1 MLAQPS
7 LHHTGE
13 LSLIQITR
21 SLARQLK
28 VVFRRAITETG
39 RGSIYAPVLFHAG
52 PEGLRIR
59 IASGEV
65 AAEYYDPSPCES
77 DAAIVPFKSLGDWE
91 GRTDDP
97 VQLEAT
103 GGNEV
108 LATWNDNH
116 VPQMVRYNMPE
127 VRYRFPNIPTS
138 FTENPPELARALHDT
153 METAAPEATSYALQC
168 IQLRGSGKIVATDG
182 SQMLLET
189 GFEFPWDEDL
199 MIPSR
204 VVFGSG
210 ELPRGSNVQ
219 VGKAEDWVCIRIECW
234 SFFFAINKDGR
245 FPDVESHARDVA
257 SAAASIQIDSHDAA
271 FLVKSIKQ
279 LPGNDALYSPVTVDA
294 NGSVFIRSQAD
305 DAPNPVEL
313 LLSNSTRT
321 GQPERINTN
330 RQYLRRAI
338 DLGFREIHVF
348 ARDQPLLCVDDRR
361 KYLWAVLTPS
371 EAIKPSD
378 DTVRICSAFDDA
390 YTSTNTSQVQQE
402 TTVAKPEATT
412 NKNDQQPQATSSTE
426 ELIEAAEQ
434 LKASLRDTLGKT
446 SELIVGL
453 KRHRKEAKIVR
464 STLDS
469 LRQLQTVG

>member
-1 MLAQPS
+1 
-7 LHHTGE
+7 
-13 LSLIQITR
+13 LIQITR

-28 VVFRRAITETG
+28 TIFRRALTETG

-65 AAEYYDPSPCES
+65 AAEYHDPSPRES

-91 GRTDDP
+91 SRTEDP
-97 VQLEAT
+97 IQLEAT

-108 LATWNDNH
+108 LATWNDNS
-116 VPQMVRYNMPE
+116 VPQMAHYDMPE
-127 VRYRFPNIPTS
+127 VRYPFPDIPAS

-153 METAAPEATSYALQC
+153 MQTAAPESTRYALQC
-168 IQLRGSGKIVATDG
+168 VQLRGSGTIVATDG

-189 GFEFPWDEDL
+189 GFDFPWDDDL
-199 MIPSR
+199 MIPRR
-204 VVFGSG
+204 VVFGSS
-210 ELPRGSNVQ
+210 ELVTGSDVQ
-219 VGKAEDWVCIRIECW
+219 VGKSGDWVCFRIASW
-234 SFFFAINKDGR
+234 SFSFAINKEGR
-245 FPDVESHARDVA
+245 FPDVESCVRDVT
-257 SAAASIQIDSHDAA
+257 SAAASIQIDSQDAA

-279 LPGNDALYSPVTVDA
+279 LPGNEAYNSPVTVDA
-294 NGSVFIRSQAD
+294 NGSVFIRSKSE
-305 DAPNPVEL
+305 DATHPVEL
-313 LLSNSTRT
+313 LLSNSTRS

-348 ARDQPLLCVDDRR
+348 APDQPLLCVDDRR

-378 DTVRICSAFDDA
+378 DAVRISSAFDNA
-390 YTSTNTSQVQQE
+390 YTSTKTTHVQQE
-402 TTVAKPEATT
+402 TTVAKPESATT
-412 NKNDQQPQATSSTE
+412 KNDQQPQATSSTE
-426 ELIEAAEQ
+426 ELIDVAEQ

-464 STLDS
+464 TTLDS

>member
-1 MLAQPS
+1 M
-7 LHHTGE
+7 
-13 LSLIQITR
+13 IQLTR
-21 SLARQLK
+21 SLARRLK
-28 VVFRRAITETG
+28 AVFRRAITDTG
-39 RGSIYAPVLFHAG
+39 RGSVHAPVLLHAG

-59 IASGEV
+59 IASSEV
-65 AAEYYDPSPCES
+65 AVEYHDPFPRES
-77 DAAIVPFKSLGDWE
+77 DAAIVPFTCLSDWE

-108 LATWNDNH
+108 LATWNDNS
-116 VPQMVRYNMPE
+116 VPQMVRYDMPE
-127 VRYRFPNIPTS
+127 VQYPFPDIPAS
-138 FTENPPELARALHDT
+138 FTENPPDLARALHDT
-153 METAAPEATSYALQC
+153 MQTAAPESTRYALQC
-168 IQLRGSGKIVATDG
+168 VQLRGSGKIVGTDG

-189 GFEFPWDEDL
+189 GFDFPWDDDL
-199 MIPSR
+199 MIPR
-204 VVFGSG
+204 RTVLGSG
-210 ELPRGSNVQ
+210 ELRRGSNVQ
-219 VGKAEDWVCIRIECW
+219 VGKTDDWVCFRIGSW
-234 SFFFAINKDGR
+234 SFFFAINKEGR
-245 FPDVESHARDVA
+245 FPDVESCVRDIA
-257 SAAASIQIDSHDAA
+257 SAAASVQIDSHDAA

-279 LPGNDALYSPVTVDA
+279 LPGNEAYNSPVTVDA
-294 NGSVFIRSQAD
+294 NGSVFVRSKSE

-348 ARDQPLLCVDDRR
+348 APDQPLLCVDDRR

-378 DTVRICSAFDDA
+378 DTVRISSAFDDA
-390 YTSTNTSQVQQE
+390 YTTTDTTQVQQE
-402 TTVAKPEATT
+402 TTVAKPQDTT
-412 NKNDQQPQATSSTE
+412 TKHDQQQQTTSSTE
-426 ELIEAAEQ
+426 ELIAAAEQ